1 MSNQVTP
8 TQTALPRTTPA
19 DYLKY
24 FASLLIFGTNGI
36 VADGITMTSE
46 QIVFLRTLIGAPFL
60 ALLFFGGGHR
70 PQALRRPA
78 TLLSLFGSGFCM
90 GASWIFLFEAY
101 ARVGVS
107 VATLLYYCGP
117 VMVLALS
124 PLVFKEKL
132 TGAKLGG
139 IALVMAGMALVN
151 GFGMAEGELS
161 GVLCGVMSAVLYAGM
176 VICNKRVKG
185 LDGLENTLWQLTFA
199 FVTVFTWLLVRHT
212 LPTALPAG
220 SLPRIL
226 LLGVVNTG
234 LACYLYFS
242 SISRLPAQ
250 TVAICSYLDP
260 LSALLFSALFL
271 SERLTALQWLGAAL
285 VLGGAAFGELAGR
298 KKRRNP

>member
-24 FASLLIFGTNGI
+24 FVSLLIFGTNGI

-70 PQALRRPA
+70 PQALRRP
-78 TLLSLFGSGFCM
+78 
-90 GASWIFLFEAY
+90 
-101 ARVGVS
+101 
-107 VATLLYYCGP
+107 ATLLYYCGP